1 MRCDVCNAI
10 VSNGSEKLFTPD
22 VFNCLMDFGFG
33 LDETNIK
40 MLTDGG
46 MSRQA
51 AEAKLKEQYSHS
63 SSDWLLC
70 PDCTKKAESIIE
82 SNETKVPP
90 DYITVTQAAK
100 DVGFGFDMINLP
112 VAISFAVWQEYVV
125 WTDEDSECQ
134 TYQEQDARLE
144 DILFMGGQTLQSKM
158 NQFYIKQIHK
168 YSLLCV
174 PKDCHSTEGLPVN
187 LLIRILKVADQQWLV
202 IEIDKEALN
211 ASPTCA
217 PAGLDPE
224 LAILGAKMAG
234 YHMERGIRKF
244 AEFARKMQSE
254 MGDNWQ
260 KLRPYLFGFWQHSAI
275 DFPDAQDL
283 NRKEAQAILDNLD
296 YIKYRQYIDSNGWK
310 GNEFHSY
317 ALVSCN
323 SIAILYSSAEKQK
336 EE

>member
-82 SNETKVPP
+82 RNETKVPP
-90 DYITVTQAAK
+90 DYITVSQAAK
-100 DVGFGFDMINLP
+100 DVGFGFDMIGLP
-112 VAISFAVWQEYVV
+112 VAISVAVWQQYVV
-125 WTDEDSECQ
+125 WTDEDSERQ

-144 DILFMGGQTLQSKM
+144 DILFMGGQTLQSEI

-168 YSLLCV
+168 FSLLCV
-174 PKDCHSTEGLPVN
+174 PRDGHSTEGLPVN
-187 LLIRILKVADQQWLV
+187 LLICLKEVGGKQWLFV
-202 IEIDKEALN
+202 EMDKPLPPISPDQKPPQNLTEA
-211 ASPTCA
+211 
-217 PAGLDPE
+217 
-224 LAILGAKMAG
+224 M
-234 YHMERGIRKF
+234 
-244 AEFARKMQSE
+244 
-254 MGDNWQ
+254 Q
-260 KLRPYLFGFWQHSAI
+260 KLLLKPQSPKQKL
-275 DFPDAQDL
+275 L
-283 NRKEAQAILDNLD
+283 AQAHQRFQENN
-296 YIKYRQYIDSNGWK
+296 K
-310 GNEFHSY
+310 
-317 ALVSCN
+317 
-323 SIAILYSSAEKQK
+323 
-336 EE
+336 